1 MRRKKYFILDKD
13 SIKMSKIREDWGFKS
28 SFFDMFP
35 DGDSILIW
43 GKGFGHGIG
52 MSQEGAMKM
61 ARDGYSYQDI
71 LQFYFN
77 GVRIMDYRDLPDSSL
92 PKSMLE

>member
-1 MRRKKYFILDKD
+1 
-13 SIKMSKIREDWGFKS
+13 
-28 SFFDMFP
+28 
-35 DGDSILIW
+35 
-43 GKGFGHGIG
+43 
-52 MSQEGAMKM
+52 MKM